1 MEPREPLPYAR
12 SGQPG
17 RALPLQGRAAGVAE
31 GAGLPAGHS
40 VNEREPE
47 AGPRRSRV
55 RSRGQSRKG
64 SARAGT
70 QVHSARPC
78 PWTPAPEPHRAC
90 ARPATST
97 AGSPSASDL
106 APSGRWGSS
115 TRSSA
120 WSRAGPSRCP
130 TKDAGEYRRCCGAFA
145 ARGYAPFEEDG
156 EIIASQCG
164 QLTISIEPGGQL
176 ELSGSPFAD
185 VHVVAAELDRHLHEC
200 REIGRELGVA
210 FLAAGYRPW
219 GTPDTNPWMPKRR
232 YLAMR
237 PFLSARGRLAPDMMA
252 MTGSAQV
259 SYDFSS
265 PQDMAEKLRVGLA
278 VQPAVTALL
287 ANSPIVNGR
296 DSGWKSYRV
305 KVWEETDPARCGLLP
320 FAFDAGFLQDP
331 YRAYVEWA
339 LDVPMISCAGEVSIS
354 IRAGGPS
361 EPSWR
366 RGWARSAPPCPTGR
380 TTSHP
385 LPGGA
390 REGGGGAPGRR
401 RLRPRPHAS
410 PGRVLEGHPR
420 RRDRARAGL
429 GPGSFALALRAACA
443 HACRGAGGARGQAAR
458 RRTLAQLARELL
470 DASADGLCRQHCCG
484 QRSEDGCGWSRSGR
498 APPAAGPRPT
508 RRSRRFAAGATRRW
522 RSI

>member
-1 MEPREPLPYAR
+1 MSLDPRTGAAPRVRAAGDLYRWFAERERPRSEWKVGLEHEKLGVVAGRTEPLPYE
-12 SGQPG
+12 G
-17 RALPLQGRAAGVAE
+17 R
-31 GAGLPAGHS
+31 
-40 VNEREPE
+40 
-47 AGPRRSRV
+47 
-55 RSRGQSRKG
+55 RGI
-64 SARAGT
+64 SAVLR
-70 QVHSARPC
+70 
-78 PWTPAPEPHRAC
+78 
-90 ARPATST
+90 
-97 AGSPSASDL
+97 
-106 APSGRWGSS
+106 
-115 TRSSA
+115 
-120 WSRAGPSRCP
+120 
-130 TKDAGEYRRCCGAFA
+130 AFA

-156 EIIASQCG
+156 GIIASQCG

-339 LDVPMISCAGEVSIS
+339 LDVPMIFL
-354 IRAGGPS
+354 R
-361 EPSWR
+361 R
-366 RGWARSAPPCPTGR
+366 RGEYLDPGGR
-380 TTSHP
+380 TFRAFLATGMGEERATLSDWEDHLSTLFP
-385 LPGGA
+385 EVRVKGVVELRGADGCDLDHTRALAAFWKGILYDATARERAWGLVRSLSLSERRALTHAAGQEGLGA
-390 REGGGGAPGRR
+390 RLPDG
-401 RLRPRPHAS
+401 
-410 PGRVLEGHPR
+410 
-420 RRDRARAGL
+420 
-429 GPGSFALALRAACA
+429 
-443 HACRGAGGARGQAAR
+443 
-458 RRTLAQLARELL
+458 RTLAQLARELL

-484 QRSEDGCGWSRSGR
+484 QRGEDERVWLEPLRARAASGR
-498 APPAAGPRPT
+498 TPADEALEAF
-508 RRSRRFAAGATRRW
+508 RRGGDAALAEHLRVA
-522 RSI
+522 